1 MSMPL
6 SKVSISRLLSEKS
19 ASVFCVTDGTSIE
32 QTVPEMNRHRKGSI
46 VIKKGSSV
54 CGIFTKRVLF
64 TQSLY
69 AGRNSTVA
77 HVLSL

>member
-1 MSMPL
+1 MLL

-19 ASVFCVTDGTSIE
+19 ASVFCVIEETYIE
-32 QTVPEMNRHRKGSI
+32 QKFPEMNRHRKGSI
-46 VIKKGSSV
+46 VVKKGSSV
-54 CGIFTKRVLF
+54 CGIFTKRDLF

-69 AGRNSTVA
+69 AGRNPTVN